1 MDPVP
6 GLRATACAVAT
17 AAACV
22 LAAPLQAQDA
32 DCGPGRDLLFINGDI
47 HTMDRENSVVSRAWI
62 VNGRFAG
69 VGDTALGSDSCTD
82 VIGLGGRT
90 VIPGMI
96 ENHTHILL
104 AGIRPGHETRTIET
118 AFSIAQVQDVIRA
131 RAGSVPAG
139 EFITAIGGLKPRQ
152 FAEGRLPTL
161 AELDEAA
168 PTHPVY
174 IHARFNGPA
183 TTNSLGKAFLES
195 RGVPVADDGLIA
207 AGAPSLAAFSAL
219 DSIWTFDDRKQTT
232 LDVIDYFTSVGITT
246 AHAVGGSA
254 AEGPGHFDP
263 AVDHA
268 IILELLEEGRVDM
281 RLRLYL
287 NASDDRPGNPRARA
301 ILDNQFPNFGGDLV
315 RTAGIGEH
323 LVTFPLEGQA
333 PLGQIYIHGTLL
345 LAERGWQLME
355 HSFNDRNHVARADVW
370 EVVNEQFPIADL
382 RWTLDH
388 VNTIE
393 ESTLDRLKSLGV
405 SIRAHG
411 WRYLNGS
418 PENNG
423 PPYRTILD
431 SGIRVGAG
439 FDGAQAAPI
448 NPWLHVYYMVTGI
461 DSTGTLIND
470 GQQISRGEAVRL
482 YTSANSWFSFEED
495 ELGSIEVGKFGDL
508 VGLSGNVF
516 DENAISDDQIKRI
529 RSVLTTVGGK
539 IVHGDANAL

>member
-1 MDPVP
+1 MAPAR
-6 GLRATACAVAT
+6 GLRATACAAVT
-17 AAACV
+17 AAAFAV
-22 LAAPLQAQDA
+22 AMPAHAQDA
-32 DCGPGRDLLFINGDI
+32 GCPLGRDLLFINGEI
-47 HTMDRENSVVSRAWI
+47 HTMDDSNSVVGRVRIA
-62 VNGRFAG
+62 NGRFSAVGNTAVAG
-69 VGDTALGSDSCTD
+69 GSCTD
-82 VIGLGGRT
+82 VIDLRGRT

-118 AFSIAQVQDVIRA
+118 AFSIAQVQDVIRE
-131 RAGSVPAG
+131 RAGTVPAG
-139 EFITAIGGLKPRQ
+139 EFVTAIGGFEPRQ
-152 FAEGRLPTL
+152 FTEGRLPTL

-168 PTHPVY
+168 PAHPVY

-183 TTNSLGKAFLES
+183 TTNSLGKVFLER
-195 RGVPVADDGLIA
+195 RGVPVADDGSIA
-207 AGAPSLAAFSAL
+207 ANAPSVAAFNAL
-219 DSIWTFDDRKQTT
+219 DSIWSFDDRKQTT

-254 AEGPGHFDP
+254 AQGPGHFEPGVDR
-263 AVDHA
+263 AV
-268 IILELLEEGRVDM
+268 ILELLEEGRVDM
-281 RLRLYL
+281 RLRMYL
-287 NASDDRPGNPRARA
+287 NASDDRAGNPGARA

-323 LVTFPLEGQA
+323 LVTFPLEGQV
-333 PLGQIYIHGTLL
+333 PLGQIYIDGTLL

-370 EVVNEQFPIADL
+370 EVVNERFPIADL
-382 RWTLDH
+382 RWTVDH

-393 ESTLDRLKSLGV
+393 ETTLGRLKALGV
-405 SIRAHG
+405 AIRAHG

-431 SGIRVGAG
+431 SGIQVGAG

-470 GQQISRGEAVRL
+470 GQQITRDEAVRL
-482 YTSANSWFSFEED
+482 YTAANSWFSFEED
-495 ELGSIEVGKFGDL
+495 VLGSIEVGKFGDL
-508 VGLSGNVF
+508 VVLSRDVF
-516 DENAISDDQIKRI
+516 DETAVSDEELKRI

-539 IVHGDANAL
+539 IVHGDPDAL